1 MREKHLEKRAGP
13 GDPDHSADIARAIR
27 FVWRAL
33 QRARAPQARG
43 RIVAAV
49 GLTLLA
55 KIFVVL
61 SPLALAA
68 GINRLTGADAF
79 APAGLAFGFAGFV
92 LLWALTRFLGAASPN
107 LRDAIFAPVAEAAM
121 RRTAFE
127 AFAHVQTLSL
137 IFHHTKRLGALQRVI
152 ERGARAIDFQLRFIF
167 FNIGPTLFE
176 LALAA
181 IALTLAYGWQFSAT
195 AAGAIAVYAAATI
208 LLSDW
213 RLKFRRAMNENDQ
226 EATARAADGLVNFE
240 TVKAFAAED
249 MEAARYD
256 QALAAYAGASAR
268 ATASLALLNGV
279 QALITTLGLLAMA
292 LLAGREA
299 AAGRMGPG
307 DIAAVILV
315 MINIYQPLNILG
327 FAWREIKQSAV
338 DMEKLHALF
347 AEAPDVADRPGARVL
362 EAPAGE
368 VRFEEVGFSH
378 DGRLAGLSGLSF
390 TAEAGQMTAI
400 VGPSGSGK
408 STLLRLLFR
417 FYDPASGRILVDGT
431 DIAACTQ
438 KSLRAVLGL
447 VPQEVVLFN
456 DSIEYNLL
464 YGRPGASRA
473 AMREAARAAHLL
485 DFIESLPEGFATRVG
500 ERGLK
505 LSGGERQRLGIARVL
520 LRDPKI
526 LVLDEATSALDSVTE
541 QSVQAALE
549 RAAAGRTTLV
559 VAHRLSTI
567 RGADR
572 ILVLE
577 GGRVVEQGDHASL
590 IAHDGLYAE
599 LWRRQAQEPAPDGAL
614 RHAGPEPAGKDS
626 VGRDSVGT
634 DSGESPDLLPNPRMH
649 AI

>member
-1 MREKHLEKRAGP
+1 MREKHLERRSGP
-13 GDPDHSADIARAIR
+13 GDPDAGADIGRSMR

-33 QRARAPQARG
+33 QRAEAPQARG
-43 RIVAAV
+43 RIVAAI

-55 KIFVVL
+55 KVFVVL

-68 GINRLTGADAF
+68 GINLLSENSASGANQ
-79 APAGLAFGFAGFV
+79 LAVTLAAGFAGFAG
-92 LLWALTRFLGAASPN
+92 LWVLTRFLGAVAPF

-137 IFHHTKRLGALQRVI
+137 AFHHTRRLGALQRMI

-181 IALTLAYGWQFSAT
+181 AALTLAYGWQFSAIAT
-195 AAGAIAVYAAATI
+195 AAIALYAAATI
-208 LLSDW
+208 VLSDW

-226 EATARAADGLVNFE
+226 EATARAADGLINFE

-256 QALAAYAGASAR
+256 QALGAYARASAR

-279 QALITTLGLLAMA
+279 QALITSLGLLAMA

-327 FAWREIKQSAV
+327 FAWREIKQSSV

-347 AEAPDVADRPGARVL
+347 AEAPEIADPPGAVPLRA
-362 EAPAGE
+362 EAGE
-368 VRFEEVGFSH
+368 VRFEAVSFSH

-390 TAEAGQMTAI
+390 TAEAGRMTAI

-417 FYDPASGRILVDGT
+417 FYDPSAGRILVDGT
-431 DIAACTQ
+431 DIASCTQ

-464 YGRPGASRA
+464 YGRPDATREA
-473 AMREAARAAHLL
+473 LREAAKAAQLL
-485 DFIESLPEGFATRVG
+485 DFIERLPDEFATKVG

-572 ILVLE
+572 IVVLE
-577 GGRVVEQGDHASL
+577 GGRVAEEGDHASL
-590 IAHDGLYAE
+590 IARDGLYAE
-599 LWRRQAQEPAPDGAL
+599 LWRRQAQEPLP
-614 RHAGPEPAGKDS
+614 GPPAS
-626 VGRDSVGT
+626 VR
-634 DSGESPDLLPNPRMH
+634 GENPGPLPNPLLH